1 MTAKSVL
8 VTGATGFVGT
18 HVVRRLLAR
27 GWRVAALVP
36 DGEPGPSLE
45 GQAAAALAIINGDL
59 GDIDRWAPE
68 VSRLRPQACL
78 HLAWLTTPGAYL
90 ESEQN
95 LRWLSWST
103 ELYRRLPDWGVRHV
117 LGVGTCAEYEADQGY
132 LREAGP
138 VRPLSLYAA
147 CKLSLHLVGERLA
160 ARKGFTST
168 WARIFHL
175 YGPGEHPDRLVAACI
190 RTLLSGEAFAATAGT
205 QVRDF
210 LHVKDVA
217 AGLAT
222 LLEHPVEGPVN
233 VCSGQPVTVRAMLE
247 VVART
252 VGRPDLLRLGVRPS
266 PDWDPPY
273 LFGDNH
279 RLRSQGWQ
287 QEFTLD
293 EGITDAVA
301 WWRQRLNKEPD
312 R

>member
-1 MTAKSVL
+1 MADKLVL
-8 VTGATGFVGT
+8 VTGATGFVGS
-18 HVVRRLLAR
+18 HAVRRLLSR

-36 DGEPGPSLE
+36 AGEAGPQVDAP
-45 GQAAAALAIINGDL
+45 QAAGLTIVRGGLADL
-59 GDIDRWAPE
+59 DAWAPE
-68 VSRLRPQACL
+68 VSALRPQSCL

-95 LRWLSWST
+95 LAWLSWSAG
-103 ELYRRLPDWGVRHV
+103 LYARLTDWGVRHV
-117 LGVGTCAEYEADQGY
+117 VGVGTCAEYDADQGY
-132 LREAGP
+132 LRETGP

-147 CKLSLHLVGERLA
+147 CKLSLHQIGERLA

-190 RTLLSGEAFAATAGT
+190 RTLLAGESFPATAGT

-217 AGLAT
+217 AGLVA
-222 LLEHPVEGPVN
+222 LLEQSVEGAVN

-247 VVART
+247 LIAQA
-252 VGRPDLLRLGVRPS
+252 VGRPELLRLGARPS
-266 PDWDPPY
+266 PEWDPPF
-273 LFGDNH
+273 LCGDNR
-279 RLRSQGWQ
+279 RLRAQGWQ
-287 QEFTLD
+287 QEFMLD
-293 EGITDAVA
+293 EGIADAVA